1 MLVHKSC
8 DRADIKLFDGEGGAG
23 GFIGYG
29 STFSNRDRAGEIVV
43 PGAFRKSLEAF
54 MRDGFI
60 AVGHDWAALPVATI
74 KTAAEDEMGLRLEA
88 EFHGTARA
96 QEARQTVRERIE
108 RGKSVGLSIGYR
120 VLDAEDTEDGRLL
133 KEIELHE
140 VSLVT
145 VPCNALAAV
154 TGIKT
159 GAERGL
165 PADLPLA
172 DHASAVL
179 AALEDSATLARDFAG
194 RVKDLAELRA
204 KEGRVLSAVNRE
216 RIARLGGMCREM
228 ADECEALVSAASP
241 KSAEAPQAPTV
252 LVAEALAEVVRAELN
267 RARLLGVAVA

>member
-1 MLVHKSC
+1 MLEHKSC
-8 DRADIKLFDGEGGAG
+8 DRADIKLFDIEGGAG

-29 STFSNRDRAGEIVV
+29 STFGNRDRAGEIVV
-43 PGAFRKSLEAF
+43 PGAFRKALEAF
-54 MRDGFI
+54 LRDGFI
-60 AVGHDWAALPVATI
+60 AVGHDWAALPVATV
-74 KTAAEDEMGLRLEA
+74 KSAVEDEMGLRLEA
-88 EFHGTARA
+88 EFHTTSRA
-96 QEARQTVRERIE
+96 QEARQTVRERLE

-120 VLDAEDTEDGRLL
+120 VLDAEDTDEGRLL

-159 GAERGL
+159 SVECGL

-179 AALEDSATLARDFAG
+179 AALEDSAALAREFAG
-194 RVKDLAELRA
+194 RVKDLADLRA

-228 ADECEALVSAASP
+228 ADECESLVAAAVP
-241 KSAEAPQAPTV
+241 KSAPDPQ
-252 LVAEALAEVVRAELN
+252 ALAEVVRAELN

>member
-1 MLVHKSC
+1 MLEHKSC
-8 DRADIKLFDGEGGAG
+8 DRADIKLLDIGDGAG

-29 STFSNRDRAGEIVV
+29 STFGNRDRAGEIVV
-43 PGAFRKSLEAF
+43 PGAFSKALETF

-60 AVGHDWAALPVATI
+60 AVGHDWAALPVATV
-74 KTAAEDEMGLRLEA
+74 KSAVEDDMGLRLEA
-88 EFHGTARA
+88 EFHTTARA
-96 QEARQTVRERIE
+96 QEARQTVRERLE

-120 VLDAEDTEDGRLL
+120 VLDAEDTDDGRLL

-179 AALEDSATLARDFAG
+179 AALEESAAQGQAFAA
-194 RVKDLAELRA
+194 RVKELAELRA
-204 KEGRVLSAVNRE
+204 KEGRVLSTTNRE
-216 RIARLGGMCREM
+216 KVARVRDLAREL
-228 ADECEALVSAASP
+228 ADECQAMLDASEP
-241 KSAEAPQAPTV
+241 RKSAEGVDPAAI
-252 LVAEALAEVVRAELN
+252 LDAIVRAELT